1 MITTVTQSVPA
12 PVLEVAPQ
20 NTSRRR
26 DVSDPILPMTFGGIA
41 VSDFTAPWHVV
52 NVQGGKERPF
62 VQELSRREIP
72 FFAPWQIIKTKYAK
86 STHAAQR
93 ALFPCY
99 CFISGTIEELSE
111 AAACRYYCGRLQNT
125 EGGHTQRRLRDDLD
139 NLYRFL
145 LTDPVLTPVLG
156 RGTLVEINRGPF
168 QGIRGRVVHHEH
180 GRQLEVEIEFMGRA
194 VATMLEDETCVELV
208 A

>member
-1 MITTVTQSVPA
+1 MPSVTQSVA
-12 PVLEVAPQ
+12 RPVLEIASQ

-26 DVSDPILPMTFGGIA
+26 EPADSILPMTFDGIEVREFA
-41 VSDFTAPWHVV
+41 APWHVV

-62 VQELSRREIP
+62 VEELIRHEIP
-72 FFAPWQIIKTKYAK
+72 FFAPWQIVKTKYAK
-86 STHAAQR
+86 ATHVAQR

-99 CFISGTIEELSE
+99 CFISGEIRELGEVSQ
-111 AAACRYYCGRLQNT
+111 CRYYCGRLQNT
-125 EGGHTQRRLRDDLD
+125 EGAHTQRRLRADLD
-139 NLYRFL
+139 NLYHFL

-156 RGTLVEINRGPF
+156 KGTRVEITRGPF
-168 QGIRGRVVHHEH
+168 QGIRGRVVCHEH

>member
-1 MITTVTQSVPA
+1 MVEVTQSVPR
-12 PVLEVAPQ
+12 PVLELTRQ
-20 NTSRRR
+20 NNSRRR
-26 DVSDPILPMTFGGIA
+26 DVADPILPMTFGGID
-41 VSDFTAPWHVV
+41 VCKFTAPWHVV

-62 VQELSRREIP
+62 VEDLSRREIP
-72 FFAPWQIIKTKYAK
+72 FFAPWQIVKTKYDR
-86 STHAAQR
+86 STRVAQR

-99 CFISGTIEELSE
+99 CFISGDPLILYE
-111 AAACRYYCGRLQNT
+111 AAKCRYYSGRLANT
-125 EGGHTQRRLRDDLD
+125 EGAITQRQLRNDLD

-156 RGTLVEINRGPF
+156 KGTRVEITRGPF
-168 QGIRGRVVHHEH
+168 EGIRGRVVHHEH

-194 VATMLEDETCVELV
+194 VAAMLEDESCVELV